1 MATDEANR
9 LDVVIELGRA
19 RIKQSQSD
27 DLRAGALVELD
38 QTVNE
43 PVSLFA
49 NDVLMARGEIVV
61 IDNRFCVRVTEL
73 VAHVNA
79 LA

>member
-19 RIKQSQSD
+19 RIKQSRSD
-27 DLRAGALVELD
+27 DLRAGALVGLD
-38 QTVNE
+38 QSADE

-49 NDVLMARGEIVV
+49 NDMLMARGEIVV